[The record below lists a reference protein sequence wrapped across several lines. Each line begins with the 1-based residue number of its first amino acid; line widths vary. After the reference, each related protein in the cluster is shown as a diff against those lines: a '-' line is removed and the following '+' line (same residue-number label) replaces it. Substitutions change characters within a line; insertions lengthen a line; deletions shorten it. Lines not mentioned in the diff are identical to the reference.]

1 MMENRSF
8 QKMAKKYSSVLI
20 IFLCAIF
27 ITCVFGHRGVS
38 MASQNEKQ
46 QKINSDNLT
55 VQMEYYQ
62 YNVCASCHPEDDFFA
77 VVSDTISLIKQEYPY
92 EIAVYNTF
100 RAEDKNR
107 FEKRLQELGLKEAD
121 VSLPALIMIS
131 EDSEALVCLSGLD
144 EIKEKLEDTLKQ
156 AAKPGQF
163 VSSEAALESDE
174 KTEAASLTEN
184 ENQDQMQVSSSDWKE
199 QLREAASKDK
209 STDSVILYFSTA
221 SCTDC
226 SEVKSLLK
234 KMTDEQTT
242 KKPLVIHEFNIAE
255 GDNVVLLQKL
265 FTIYDVA
272 SDKQQVPIVF
282 FSGGYLSGAKAVTQE
297 LEQKWKDDEL
307 TGFNL
312 ENILSDDVSGQEE
325 NKDQAS
331 FKTYIGL
338 AAAGFINGVN
348 PCGASMLLML
358 LAAIAM
364 SGRSVIK
371 TGCAYLAGKFAAY
384 CAMGMGLYK
393 LFMAIGQDIFFNIS
407 NVLTWIFAAVFFI
420 LAILYLVDFVNV
432 KRKQYGKIRM
442 QLPTALRKWNH
453 ERIEKASKINA
464 KWMIPAAVVLG
475 IVISAGEFFCTGQ
488 VYLAAILY
496 MMKMQQEMKLQTN
509 AAFIVYV
516 TAMCIPSFLIVLV
529 IEKTKNVIRMSNK
542 TLEWLPAIKL
552 VTAIVFFYICRIHA
566 YTINL
571 A

>member
-1 MMENRSF
+1 
-8 QKMAKKYSSVLI
+8 MAKKYSSVLT

-27 ITCVFGHRGVS
+27 LTCVFGHRGVS
-38 MASQNEKQ
+38 MASQDEKQ
-46 QKINSDNLT
+46 QKINSDNLM

-62 YNVCASCHPEDDFFA
+62 YSVCASCHPEDDFFA
-77 VVSDTISLIKQEYPY
+77 VVSDTISPIKQKYPY

-100 RAEDKNR
+100 RAEDKKR
-107 FEKRLQELGLKEAD
+107 FEKRLQELMLKEAD

-163 VSSEAALESDE
+163 VSKEAALESDE
-174 KTEAASLTEN
+174 KTEIVTQAEN
-184 ENQDQMQVSSSDWKE
+184 ENQIEKPLSNTDWKN
-199 QLREAASKDK
+199 QLREAVSKDK
-209 STDSVILYFSTA
+209 STDSVILYFSTI

-234 KMTDEQTT
+234 KMTDEQKT

-265 FTIYDVA
+265 FSIYGVA

-312 ENILSDDVSGQEE
+312 ENILSDDASWKEE

-371 TGCAYLAGKFAAY
+371 TGCAYLAGKFTAY

-393 LFMAIGQDIFFNIS
+393 LFMAIGQDIFLSIS
-407 NVLTWIFAAVFFI
+407 NVFTWIFAAVFFI
-420 LAILYLVDFVNV
+420 LAILYLIDFVNV

-475 IVISAGEFFCTGQ
+475 IMISAGEFFCTGQ

-509 AAFIVYV
+509 VAFIVYV

-529 IEKTKNVIRMSNK
+529 IEKTKNVIHMSNK

-552 VTAIVFFYICRIHA
+552 VTAIVFFIFA
-566 YTINL
+566 VFML
-571 A
+571 MQ

>member
-156 AAKPGQF
+156 AVKPEQF
-163 VSSEAALESDE
+163 VSSEAELESDE
-174 KTEAASLTEN
+174 KTDVASLTEN
-184 ENQDQMQVSSSDWKE
+184 ENQDHMQVSSSDWKE
-199 QLREAASKDK
+199 QLREAVSKDK

-282 FSGGYLSGAKAVTQE
+282 FSGGYLSGAKAVIQG

-552 VTAIVFFYICRIHA
+552 VTAIVFFLFAVFMLIQ
-566 YTINL
+566 
-571 A
+571 

>member
-1 MMENRSF
+1 MMENSSF

-38 MASQNEKQ
+38 MASQDEKQ
-46 QKINSDNLT
+46 QKINSDNLM

-62 YNVCASCHPEDDFFA
+62 YSVCASCHPEDDFFA
-77 VVSDTISLIKQEYPY
+77 VVSDTISPIKQKYPY

-100 RAEDKNR
+100 RAEDKKR

-174 KTEAASLTEN
+174 KTEIVTQAEN
-184 ENQDQMQVSSSDWKE
+184 ENQIEKPLSNTDWKN
-199 QLREAASKDK
+199 QLREAVSKDK
-209 STDSVILYFSTA
+209 STDSVILYFFTV

-234 KMTDEQTT
+234 KMTYEQTT

-265 FTIYDVA
+265 FSIYGVA

-282 FSGGYLSGAKAVTQE
+282 FSGGYLSGAKAVTQG

-312 ENILSDDVSGQEE
+312 ENILSDDASWKEE

-371 TGCAYLAGKFAAY
+371 TGCAYLAGKFTAY

-393 LFMAIGQDIFFNIS
+393 LFMAIGQDIFLSIS

-420 LAILYLVDFVNV
+420 LAILYLIDFVNV

-464 KWMIPAAVVLG
+464 KWMILAAVVLG
-475 IVISAGEFFCTGQ
+475 IMISAGEFFCTGQ

-509 AAFIVYV
+509 VAFIVYV

-529 IEKTKNVIRMSNK
+529 IEKTKNVIHMSNK

-552 VTAIVFFYICRIHA
+552 VTAIVFFIFA
-566 YTINL
+566 VFML
-571 A
+571 MQ

>member
-8 QKMAKKYSSVLI
+8 QKMAKKYSIVLI

-27 ITCVFGHRGVS
+27 ITCVFGHRSVS

-77 VVSDTISLIKQEYPY
+77 VVSDTISPIKQKYPY

-107 FEKRLQELGLKEAD
+107 FEKRLQELRLKEAD

-144 EIKEKLEDTLKQ
+144 EIKERLEDTLKQ
-156 AAKPGQF
+156 AAQPGQF
-163 VSSEAALESDE
+163 VSSEVALESDE

-184 ENQDQMQVSSSDWKE
+184 GNQDQMQVSSSDWKE
-199 QLREAASKDK
+199 QLREAVSKDK

-282 FSGGYLSGAKAVTQE
+282 FSGGYLSGAKAVTQG

-393 LFMAIGQDIFFNIS
+393 LFMAIGQDIFFSIS

-529 IEKTKNVIRMSNK
+529 IEKTKNVIHMSNK

-552 VTAIVFFYICRIHA
+552 VTAIVFFIFAVFMLIQ
-566 YTINL
+566 
-571 A
+571 

>member
-77 VVSDTISLIKQEYPY
+77 VVSDTISPIKQEYPY

-156 AAKPGQF
+156 AAKPEQF
-163 VSSEAALESDE
+163 VPSEAALESDE

-184 ENQDQMQVSSSDWKE
+184 ENQDQIQISSSDWKE
-199 QLREAASKDK
+199 QLREAISKDK
-209 STDSVILYFSTA
+209 STDSVILYFSTV

-234 KMTDEQTT
+234 KMTDEQTA

-255 GDNVVLLQKL
+255 EDNVVLLQKL
-265 FTIYDVA
+265 FLIYDVA

-282 FSGGYLSGAKAVTQE
+282 FSGGYLSGAKAVTQG

-420 LAILYLVDFVNV
+420 LAILYLIDFVNV

-552 VTAIVFFYICRIHA
+552 VTAIVFFIFAVFMLIQ
-566 YTINL
+566 
-571 A
+571 

>member
-1 MMENRSF
+1 MENRSF
-8 QKMAKKYSSVLI
+8 QKMAKKYSSVWIVL
-20 IFLCAIF
+20 LCAIF
-27 ITCVFGHRGVS
+27 LTCVFGYRDVS
-38 MASQNEKQ
+38 MASQSEEQ
-46 QKINSDNLT
+46 TSNLP

-77 VVSDTISLIKQEYPY
+77 VVSDTITPLKEEYPY

-100 RAEDKNR
+100 RAEDKQR
-107 FEKRLQELGLKEAD
+107 FEKRLQELGLKEAE
-121 VSLPALIMIS
+121 VSLPALIIVS
-131 EDSEALVCLSGLD
+131 EDSGAAVCLSGLD
-144 EIKEKLEDTLKQ
+144 KIRERLANTLKQ
-156 AAKPGQF
+156 AVKS
-163 VSSEAALESDE
+163 VS
-174 KTEAASLTEN
+174 TEAAGESDNQIEISTATKEEIKKQTEIQPS
-184 ENQDQMQVSSSDWKE
+184 ENDWKE
-199 QLREAASKDK
+199 QLREAVSEDK
-209 STDSVILYFSTA
+209 STDSVLLYFSTV

-226 SEVKSLLK
+226 NEVKTLLK
-234 KMTDEQTT
+234 NLTDEQTT
-242 KKPLVIHEFNIAE
+242 ENPLVIHEFNIAE
-255 GDNVVLLQKL
+255 GDGVILVQKL
-265 FTIYDVA
+265 FSLYNVP
-272 SDKQQVPIVF
+272 SDEQQVPIVF
-282 FSGGYLSGAKAVTQE
+282 FNGGYLSGAKSITDN
-297 LEQKWKDDEL
+297 LEQTWKDGKL
-307 TGFNL
+307 IGFDVERVLSKEGASL
-312 ENILSDDVSGQEE
+312 EKE
-325 NKDQAS
+325 NAS
-331 FKTYIGL
+331 AQTYIGL
-338 AAAGFINGVN
+338 AVTGFINGIN

-393 LFMAIGQDIFFNIS
+393 LFMAIGQDIFFSIS

-496 MMKMQQEMKLQTN
+496 MMKMQQEMNLQTN

-529 IEKTKNVIRMSNK
+529 IEKTKNVIRMLNK

-552 VTAIVFFYICRIHA
+552 VTAIVFFIFAVFMLIQ
-566 YTINL
+566 
-571 A
+571 

>member
-77 VVSDTISLIKQEYPY
+77 VVSDTISPIKQEYPY

-107 FEKRLQELGLKEAD
+107 FEKRLQDLGLKEAD

-156 AAKPGQF
+156 AAKPEQF

-184 ENQDQMQVSSSDWKE
+184 ENQDHMQVSSSDWKE
-199 QLREAASKDK
+199 QLREAVSKDK
-209 STDSVILYFSTA
+209 STDSVILYFSTV

-234 KMTDEQTT
+234 KMTEEQTA

-265 FTIYDVA
+265 FSIYDVA
-272 SDKQQVPIVF
+272 VEEQQVPIVF

-312 ENILSDDVSGQEE
+312 ENILSDDASWQEE

-407 NVLTWIFAAVFFI
+407 NVITWIFAAVFFI

-464 KWMIPAAVVLG
+464 KWMIPEAVVLG

-552 VTAIVFFYICRIHA
+552 VTAIVFFLFAVFMLIQ
-566 YTINL
+566 
-571 A
+571 

>member
-8 QKMAKKYSSVLI
+8 QKMARNYSSVLI

-27 ITCVFGHRGVS
+27 ITCVFGHRSVS

-199 QLREAASKDK
+199 QLREAVSKDK
-209 STDSVILYFSTA
+209 RTDSVILYFFTV

-234 KMTDEQTT
+234 KMTYEQTT

-265 FTIYDVA
+265 FSIYGVA

-282 FSGGYLSGAKAVTQE
+282 FSGGYLSGAKAVTQG

-312 ENILSDDVSGQEE
+312 ENILSDDASWKEE

-371 TGCAYLAGKFAAY
+371 TGCAYLAGKFTAY

-393 LFMAIGQDIFFNIS
+393 LFMAIGQDIFLSIS
-407 NVLTWIFAAVFFI
+407 NVFTWIFAAVFFI
-420 LAILYLVDFVNV
+420 LAILYLIDFVNV

-509 AAFIVYV
+509 AAFIIYV

-529 IEKTKNVIRMSNK
+529 IEKTKNVIHMSNK

-552 VTAIVFFYICRIHA
+552 VTAIVFFIFA
-566 YTINL
+566 VFML
-571 A
+571 MQ

>member
-38 MASQNEKQ
+38 MASKNEKQ

-62 YNVCASCHPEDDFFA
+62 YNVCAACHPEDDFFA
-77 VVSDTISLIKQEYPY
+77 VVSDTISPIKQEYPY

-107 FEKRLQELGLKEAD
+107 FEKRLQDLGLKEAD

-163 VSSEAALESDE
+163 VSSEVALESDE

-282 FSGGYLSGAKAVTQE
+282 FSGGYLSGAKAVTQG

-358 LAAIAM
+358 LAAVAM

-393 LFMAIGQDIFFNIS
+393 LFMAIGQDIFFSIS

-552 VTAIVFFYICRIHA
+552 VTAIVFFIFAVFMLIQ
-566 YTINL
+566 
-571 A
+571 

>member
-77 VVSDTISLIKQEYPY
+77 VVSDTISPIKQEYPY

-121 VSLPALIMIS
+121 VSLPVLIMIS

-156 AAKPGQF
+156 AAKPEQF

-174 KTEAASLTEN
+174 KTEIVTQAEN
-184 ENQDQMQVSSSDWKE
+184 ENQIEKPLSNTDWKN
-199 QLREAASKDK
+199 QLREAVSKDK
-209 STDSVILYFSTA
+209 STDSVILYFSTV

-282 FSGGYLSGAKAVTQE
+282 FSGGYLSGAKAVTQG

-371 TGCAYLAGKFAAY
+371 TGCAYLAGKFATY

-393 LFMAIGQDIFFNIS
+393 LFMAIGQDIFFSIS

-552 VTAIVFFYICRIHA
+552 VTAIVFFIFAVFMLIQ
-566 YTINL
+566 
-571 A
+571 

>member
-77 VVSDTISLIKQEYPY
+77 VVSDTISPIKQEYPY

-156 AAKPGQF
+156 AAKPEQF

-174 KTEAASLTEN
+174 KTEIVTQAEN
-184 ENQDQMQVSSSDWKE
+184 ENQIEKPLSNTDWKN
-199 QLREAASKDK
+199 QLREAVSKDK
-209 STDSVILYFSTA
+209 STDSVILYFSTV

-282 FSGGYLSGAKAVTQE
+282 FSGGYLSGAKAVTQG

-371 TGCAYLAGKFAAY
+371 TGCAYLAGKFATY

-393 LFMAIGQDIFFNIS
+393 LFMAIGQDIFFSIS

-552 VTAIVFFYICRIHA
+552 VTAIVFFIFAVFMLIQ
-566 YTINL
+566 
-571 A
+571 

>member
-8 QKMAKKYSSVLI
+8 QKMARNYSSVLI

-27 ITCVFGHRGVS
+27 ITCVFGHRSVS

-199 QLREAASKDK
+199 QLREAVSKDK
-209 STDSVILYFSTA
+209 RTDSVILYFFTV

-234 KMTDEQTT
+234 KMTYEQTT

-255 GDNVVLLQKL
+255 GDNVVFLQKL

-282 FSGGYLSGAKAVTQE
+282 FSGGYLSGAKAVTQG

-552 VTAIVFFYICRIHA
+552 VTAIVFFIFAVFMLIQ
-566 YTINL
+566 
-571 A
+571 

>member
-8 QKMAKKYSSVLI
+8 QKMARNYSSVLI

-27 ITCVFGHRGVS
+27 ITCVFGHRSVS

-174 KTEAASLTEN
+174 KTEAASLIEN
-184 ENQDQMQVSSSDWKE
+184 ESQNQMQISSSDWKE
-199 QLREAASKDK
+199 QLREAVSKDK
-209 STDSVILYFSTA
+209 STDSVILYFSTV

-255 GDNVVLLQKL
+255 EDNVVLLQKL
-265 FTIYDVA
+265 FSIYDVA

-282 FSGGYLSGAKAVTQE
+282 FSGGYLSGSKAVTQG

-312 ENILSDDVSGQEE
+312 ENILSDDASWKEE

-371 TGCAYLAGKFAAY
+371 TGCAYLAGKFTAY

-393 LFMAIGQDIFFNIS
+393 LFMAIGQDIFLSIS
-407 NVLTWIFAAVFFI
+407 NVFTWIFAAVFFI
-420 LAILYLVDFVNV
+420 LAILYLIDFVNV

-509 AAFIVYV
+509 VAFIVYV

-529 IEKTKNVIRMSNK
+529 IEKTKNVIHMSNK

-552 VTAIVFFYICRIHA
+552 VTAIVFFIFA
-566 YTINL
+566 VFML
-571 A
+571 MQ

>member
-1 MMENRSF
+1 
-8 QKMAKKYSSVLI
+8 
-20 IFLCAIF
+20 
-27 ITCVFGHRGVS
+27 

-77 VVSDTISLIKQEYPY
+77 VVSDTISPIKQEYPY

-100 RAEDKNR
+100 RVEDKNR

-163 VSSEAALESDE
+163 VYSEVALESDE
-174 KTEAASLTEN
+174 KTDAASLTEN

-199 QLREAASKDK
+199 QLREAVSKDK
-209 STDSVILYFSTA
+209 STDSVILYFSTV

-282 FSGGYLSGAKAVTQE
+282 FSGGYLSGAKAVTQG

-393 LFMAIGQDIFFNIS
+393 LFMAIGQDIFFSIS

-496 MMKMQQEMKLQTN
+496 MMKMQQEMNLQTN

-552 VTAIVFFYICRIHA
+552 VTAIVFFIFAVFMLIQ
-566 YTINL
+566 
-571 A
+571 

>member
-77 VVSDTISLIKQEYPY
+77 VVSDTISPIKQEYPY

-100 RAEDKNR
+100 RAEDKSR
-107 FEKRLQELGLKEAD
+107 FEKRLQDLGLKEAD

-156 AAKPGQF
+156 AAKPEQF
-163 VSSEAALESDE
+163 VSSEVALESDE

-199 QLREAASKDK
+199 QLREAVSKDK
-209 STDSVILYFSTA
+209 STDSVILYFSTV

-282 FSGGYLSGAKAVTQE
+282 FSGGYLSGAKAVTQG

-393 LFMAIGQDIFFNIS
+393 LFMAIGQDIFFSIS

-552 VTAIVFFYICRIHA
+552 VTAIVFFIFAVFMLIQ
-566 YTINL
+566 
-571 A
+571 

>member
-8 QKMAKKYSSVLI
+8 QKMARNYSSVLI

-27 ITCVFGHRGVS
+27 ITCVFGHRSVS

-199 QLREAASKDK
+199 QLREAVSKDK
-209 STDSVILYFSTA
+209 STDSVILYFYTV

-255 GDNVVLLQKL
+255 GDNVVFLQKL

-282 FSGGYLSGAKAVTQE
+282 FSGGYLSGSKDVTQG

-312 ENILSDDVSGQEE
+312 ENILSDDASWKEE

-552 VTAIVFFYICRIHA
+552 VTAIVFFIFA
-566 YTINL
+566 VFML
-571 A
+571 MQ

>member
-1 MMENRSF
+1 MENRSF
-8 QKMAKKYSSVLI
+8 QKMARNYSSVLI

-27 ITCVFGHRGVS
+27 ITCVFGHRSVS

-77 VVSDTISLIKQEYPY
+77 GVSDTISLIKQEYPY

-199 QLREAASKDK
+199 QLREAVSKDK
-209 STDSVILYFSTA
+209 STDSVILYFYTV

-255 GDNVVLLQKL
+255 GDNVVFLQKL

-282 FSGGYLSGAKAVTQE
+282 FSGGYLSGAKAVTQG

-552 VTAIVFFYICRIHA
+552 VTAIVFFIFAVFMLIQ
-566 YTINL
+566 
-571 A
+571 

>member
-8 QKMAKKYSSVLI
+8 QKMARNYSSVLI

-27 ITCVFGHRGVS
+27 ITCVFGHRSVS

-77 VVSDTISLIKQEYPY
+77 VVSDTISPIKQKYPY

-100 RAEDKNR
+100 RAEDKKR

-121 VSLPALIMIS
+121 VSLPTLIMIS

-174 KTEAASLTEN
+174 KTEAASLIEN
-184 ENQDQMQVSSSDWKE
+184 ESQNQMQISSSDWKE
-199 QLREAASKDK
+199 QLREAVSKDK

-282 FSGGYLSGAKAVTQE
+282 FSGGYLSGSKAVTQG

-312 ENILSDDVSGQEE
+312 ENILSDDASWKEE

-371 TGCAYLAGKFAAY
+371 TGCAYLAGKFTAY

-509 AAFIVYV
+509 AAFIIYV

-529 IEKTKNVIRMSNK
+529 IEKTKNVIHMSNK

-552 VTAIVFFYICRIHA
+552 VTAIVFFIFA
-566 YTINL
+566 VFML
-571 A
+571 MQ

>member
-8 QKMAKKYSSVLI
+8 QKMARNYSSVLI

-27 ITCVFGHRGVS
+27 ITCVFGHRSVS

-199 QLREAASKDK
+199 QLREAVSKDK
-209 STDSVILYFSTA
+209 STDSVILYFYTV

-255 GDNVVLLQKL
+255 GDNVVFLQKL

-282 FSGGYLSGAKAVTQE
+282 FSGGYLSGAKAVTQG

-552 VTAIVFFYICRIHA
+552 VTAIVFFIFAVFMLIQ
-566 YTINL
+566 
-571 A
+571 

>member
-8 QKMAKKYSSVLI
+8 QKMARNYSSVLI

-27 ITCVFGHRGVS
+27 ITCVFGHRSVS

-156 AAKPGQF
+156 AAKPEQF

-199 QLREAASKDK
+199 QLREAVSKDK

-282 FSGGYLSGAKAVTQE
+282 FSGGYLSGAKAVIQG

-312 ENILSDDVSGQEE
+312 ENILPDDVSGQEE

-393 LFMAIGQDIFFNIS
+393 LFMAIGQDIFFSIS

-552 VTAIVFFYICRIHA
+552 VTAIVFFIFAVFMLIQ
-566 YTINL
+566 
-571 A
+571 

>member
-77 VVSDTISLIKQEYPY
+77 VVSDTISPIKQEYPY

-174 KTEAASLTEN
+174 KTEIVTQAEN
-184 ENQDQMQVSSSDWKE
+184 ENQIEKPLSNTDWKE
-199 QLREAASKDK
+199 QLREAVSKDK
-209 STDSVILYFSTA
+209 STDSVILYFSTV

-234 KMTDEQTT
+234 KMTDEQTA

-282 FSGGYLSGAKAVTQE
+282 FSGGYLSGAKAVTQG

-384 CAMGMGLYK
+384 CAMGLGLYK
-393 LFMAIGQDIFFNIS
+393 LFMAIGQDIFFSIS

-420 LAILYLVDFVNV
+420 FAILYLVDFVNV

-552 VTAIVFFYICRIHA
+552 VTAIVFFIFAVFMLIQ
-566 YTINL
+566 
-571 A
+571 

>member
-156 AAKPGQF
+156 AAKPEQF

-174 KTEAASLTEN
+174 KTEIVTQAEN
-184 ENQDQMQVSSSDWKE
+184 ENQIEKPLSNTDWKN
-199 QLREAASKDK
+199 QLREAVSKDK
-209 STDSVILYFSTA
+209 STDSVILYFSTV

-234 KMTDEQTT
+234 KMTDEQTA

-282 FSGGYLSGAKAVTQE
+282 FSGGYLSGAKAVTQG

-312 ENILSDDVSGQEE
+312 ENILPDDVSGQEE

-393 LFMAIGQDIFFNIS
+393 LFMAIGQDIFFSIS

-552 VTAIVFFYICRIHA
+552 VTAIVFFIFAVFMLIQ
-566 YTINL
+566 
-571 A
+571 

>member
-8 QKMAKKYSSVLI
+8 QKMARNYSSVLI

-27 ITCVFGHRGVS
+27 ITCVFGHRSVS

-77 VVSDTISLIKQEYPY
+77 VVSDTISPIKQKYPY

-100 RAEDKNR
+100 RAEDKKR
-107 FEKRLQELGLKEAD
+107 FEKRLQELMLKEAD
-121 VSLPALIMIS
+121 VSLPTLIMIS

-184 ENQDQMQVSSSDWKE
+184 ESQNQMQISSSDWKE
-199 QLREAASKDK
+199 QLREAVSKDK

-282 FSGGYLSGAKAVTQE
+282 FSGGYLSGSKAVTQG

-312 ENILSDDVSGQEE
+312 ENILSDDASWKEE

-371 TGCAYLAGKFAAY
+371 TGCAYLAGKFTAY

-393 LFMAIGQDIFFNIS
+393 LFMAIGQDIFFSIS

-509 AAFIVYV
+509 VAFIVYV

-529 IEKTKNVIRMSNK
+529 IEKTKNVIHMSNK

-552 VTAIVFFYICRIHA
+552 VTAIVFFIFA
-566 YTINL
+566 VFML
-571 A
+571 MQ

>member
-77 VVSDTISLIKQEYPY
+77 VVSDTISQIKQEYPY

-100 RAEDKNR
+100 RAEDKSR

-121 VSLPALIMIS
+121 VSLPVLIMIS

-163 VSSEAALESDE
+163 VSSEVALESDE
-174 KTEAASLTEN
+174 KTEIVTQAEN
-184 ENQDQMQVSSSDWKE
+184 ENQIETPSYNTDWKE
-199 QLREAASKDK
+199 QLREAVSKDK

-282 FSGGYLSGAKAVTQE
+282 FSGGYLSGAKAVTQG

-393 LFMAIGQDIFFNIS
+393 LFMAIGQDIFFSIS

-552 VTAIVFFYICRIHA
+552 VTAIVFFLFAVFMLIQ
-566 YTINL
+566 
-571 A
+571 

>member
-1 MMENRSF
+1 MMENSSF

-38 MASQNEKQ
+38 MASQDEKQ
-46 QKINSDNLT
+46 QKINSDNLM

-62 YNVCASCHPEDDFFA
+62 YSVCASCHPEDDFFA
-77 VVSDTISLIKQEYPY
+77 VVSDTISPIKQKYPY

-100 RAEDKNR
+100 RAEDKKR

-174 KTEAASLTEN
+174 KTEIVTQAEN
-184 ENQDQMQVSSSDWKE
+184 ENQIEKPLSNTDWKN
-199 QLREAASKDK
+199 QLREAVSKDK
-209 STDSVILYFSTA
+209 STDSVILYFSTI

-234 KMTDEQTT
+234 KMTYEQTT

-255 GDNVVLLQKL
+255 EDNVVLLQKL
-265 FTIYDVA
+265 FSIYDVA

-282 FSGGYLSGAKAVTQE
+282 FSGGYLSGSKAVTQG

-312 ENILSDDVSGQEE
+312 ENILSDDASWKEE

-371 TGCAYLAGKFAAY
+371 TGCAYLAGKFTAY
-384 CAMGMGLYK
+384 CAMGMELYK
-393 LFMAIGQDIFFNIS
+393 LFMAIGQDIFLSIS
-407 NVLTWIFAAVFFI
+407 NVFTWIFAAVFFI
-420 LAILYLVDFVNV
+420 LAILYLIDFVNV

-475 IVISAGEFFCTGQ
+475 IMISAGEFFCTGQ

-509 AAFIVYV
+509 AAFIIYV

-529 IEKTKNVIRMSNK
+529 IEKTKNVIHMSNK

-552 VTAIVFFYICRIHA
+552 VTAIVFFIFA
-566 YTINL
+566 VFML
-571 A
+571 MQ

>member
-8 QKMAKKYSSVLI
+8 QKMAKKYSSVLT

-62 YNVCASCHPEDDFFA
+62 YNVCAACHPEDDFFA
-77 VVSDTISLIKQEYPY
+77 VVSDTISPIKQEYPY

-100 RAEDKNR
+100 RAEDKSR
-107 FEKRLQELGLKEAD
+107 FEKRLQDLGLKEAD

-156 AAKPGQF
+156 AAKPEQF
-163 VSSEAALESDE
+163 VSGEAALESDE

-184 ENQDQMQVSSSDWKE
+184 ENQDQIQISSSDWKE
-199 QLREAASKDK
+199 QLREAISKDK
-209 STDSVILYFSTA
+209 STDSVILYFSTV

-282 FSGGYLSGAKAVTQE
+282 FSGGYLSGAKAVTQG

-393 LFMAIGQDIFFNIS
+393 LFMAIGQDIFFSIS

-552 VTAIVFFYICRIHA
+552 VTAIVFFIFAVFMLIQ
-566 YTINL
+566 
-571 A
+571 

>member
-8 QKMAKKYSSVLI
+8 QKMAKKYSSVLT

-46 QKINSDNLT
+46 QKNNSDNLT

-62 YNVCASCHPEDDFFA
+62 YNVCAACHPEDDFFA
-77 VVSDTISLIKQEYPY
+77 VVSDTISPIKQEYPY

-100 RAEDKNR
+100 RAEDKSR
-107 FEKRLQELGLKEAD
+107 FEKRLQDLGLKEAD

-156 AAKPGQF
+156 AAKPEQF
-163 VSSEAALESDE
+163 VSGEAALESDE

-184 ENQDQMQVSSSDWKE
+184 ENQDQIQISSSDWKE
-199 QLREAASKDK
+199 QLREAISKDK
-209 STDSVILYFSTA
+209 STDSVILYFSTV

-234 KMTDEQTT
+234 KMTDEQTA

-255 GDNVVLLQKL
+255 EDNVVLLQKL
-265 FTIYDVA
+265 FLIYDVA

-312 ENILSDDVSGQEE
+312 ENILSDDASWQEE

-338 AAAGFINGVN
+338 AAAGFVNGVN

-393 LFMAIGQDIFFNIS
+393 LFMAIGQDIFFSIS

-552 VTAIVFFYICRIHA
+552 VTAIVFFIFAVFMLIQ
-566 YTINL
+566 
-571 A
+571 

>member
-27 ITCVFGHRGVS
+27 TTCVFGHRGVS

-156 AAKPGQF
+156 AAKPEQF

-174 KTEAASLTEN
+174 KTEIVTRAEN
-184 ENQDQMQVSSSDWKE
+184 ENQIETPSYNTDWKE
-199 QLREAASKDK
+199 QLREAVSKDK
-209 STDSVILYFSTA
+209 SIDSVILYFSTV

-282 FSGGYLSGAKAVTQE
+282 FSGGYLSGAKAVTQG

-393 LFMAIGQDIFFNIS
+393 LFMAIGQDIFFSIS

-420 LAILYLVDFVNV
+420 FAILYLVDFVNV

-552 VTAIVFFYICRIHA
+552 VTAIVFFIFAVFMLIQ
-566 YTINL
+566 
-571 A
+571 

>member
-8 QKMAKKYSSVLI
+8 QKMARNYSSVLI

-27 ITCVFGHRGVS
+27 ITCVFGHRSVS

-77 VVSDTISLIKQEYPY
+77 VVSDTISPIKQKYPY
-92 EIAVYNTF
+92 EIAVYNIF
-100 RAEDKNR
+100 RAEDKKR
-107 FEKRLQELGLKEAD
+107 FEKRLQELMLKETD
-121 VSLPALIMIS
+121 VSLPTLIMIS

-174 KTEAASLTEN
+174 KTEAASLIEN
-184 ENQDQMQVSSSDWKE
+184 ESQNQMQISSSDWKE
-199 QLREAASKDK
+199 QLREAVSKDK
-209 STDSVILYFSTA
+209 STDSVILYFSTV

-255 GDNVVLLQKL
+255 EDNVVLLQKL
-265 FTIYDVA
+265 FSIYDVA

-282 FSGGYLSGAKAVTQE
+282 FSGGYLSGSKAVTQG

-312 ENILSDDVSGQEE
+312 ENILSDDASWKEE

-371 TGCAYLAGKFAAY
+371 TGCAYLAGKFTAY

-393 LFMAIGQDIFFNIS
+393 LFMAIGQDIFLSIS
-407 NVLTWIFAAVFFI
+407 NVFTWIFAAVFFI
-420 LAILYLVDFVNV
+420 LAILYLIDFVNV

-475 IVISAGEFFCTGQ
+475 IMISAGEFFCTGQ

-509 AAFIVYV
+509 AAFIIYV

-529 IEKTKNVIRMSNK
+529 IEKTKNVIHMSNK

-552 VTAIVFFYICRIHA
+552 VTAIVFFIFA
-566 YTINL
+566 VFML
-571 A
+571 MQ